1 MTVLN
6 PTLLISESGSEVPAR
21 EHDSVFWM
29 RVGHIQ
35 FTYTK
40 RFIDQLLEW
49 VMDFTRA
56 KVLPDPD
63 TCGRCHGTSRHK

>member
-1 MTVLN
+1 MIVLN
-6 PTLLISESGSEVPAR
+6 PILLISALGSEVPAR

-35 FTYTK
+35 VTYTK

-56 KVLPDPD
+56 KVLPDPAHAVVIVA
-63 TCGRCHGTSRHK
+63 HGAK